1 MAEKKIGFSIL
12 EGVIK
17 ALAIVAVCYAIY
29 HFATLAYA
37 YGYQIYNQKP
47 VSEGEG
53 IYVHVTIPDDAGTSE
68 IARILKRAGVIE
80 DTRLFVMQERLSAH
94 HGKLQAGEYDLSTAM
109 TPDEIMAIMAQNAPA
124 EEEEKEPV
132 IDATPYDPSE
142 EAVEEF
148 ADEIMEEI
156 PQEEDANE

>member
-17 ALAIVAVCYAIY
+17 ALVIVAVCYAIY

-53 IYVHVTIPDDAGTSE
+53 IYVHVTIPDGAGTSE
-68 IARILKRAGVIE
+68 IAKILKRAGVIE
-80 DTRLFVMQERLSAH
+80 DTRLFTMQERLSAY
-94 HGKLQAGEYDLSTAM
+94 HGKLQPGEYDLSTAM
-109 TPDEIMAIMAQNAPA
+109 TPDEIMAIMAQNAPV
-124 EEEEKEPV
+124 EEEEEPV

-142 EAVEEF
+142 EVPEEYV
-148 ADEIMEEI
+148 DEIMEEI